1 VVDVDIGDVNL
12 VARSST
18 LAGHVAVA
26 VAVKV
31 HDHDHHYVN
40 AEAGARQALD
50 DSAHAAFRVC
60 QD

>member
-1 VVDVDIGDVNL
+1 VF
-12 VARSST
+12 AEQSST

-31 HDHDHHYVN
+31 HVH
-40 AEAGARQALD
+40 AD
-50 DSAHAAFRVC
+50 D